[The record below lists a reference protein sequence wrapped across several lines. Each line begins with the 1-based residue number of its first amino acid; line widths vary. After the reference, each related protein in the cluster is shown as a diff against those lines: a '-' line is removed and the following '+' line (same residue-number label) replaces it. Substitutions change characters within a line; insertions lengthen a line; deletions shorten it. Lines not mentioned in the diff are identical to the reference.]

1 VIFSFLLRL
10 NYARF
15 LTIFPPFLQE
25 AAHPGEEVSEFSAWA
40 MSHMGRASPSVSF
53 DPAAPPEV
61 YSDPNVYT
69 KVQEYTSAVRE
80 IHGEDYN
87 VRTEPIDAE
96 AIMRLGGGKKHGR
109 LWIADGAIDPSTVRN
124 LDAIRARSTSS
135 SQAIRPRPTPAL
147 QQVEALQVMDIVCS
161 FLHTKI
167 TSRLLIYWSEI
178 L

>member
-1 VIFSFLLRL
+1 
-10 NYARF
+10 
-15 LTIFPPFLQE
+15 
-25 AAHPGEEVSEFSAWA
+25 
-40 MSHMGRASPSVSF
+40 
-53 DPAAPPEV
+53 V

-135 SQAIRPRPTPAL
+135 SQAIRPRPSPAL